1 MNIRTKIRSSIILL
15 TAIGLMTACNNINY
29 SYDASG
35 TFEATEVTV
44 SSEANG
50 RITSLDL
57 REGETVEKGAI
68 LGQIDTIQLD
78 LQKKQ
83 LYAGIEVAKSKILDL
98 ETQIAPI
105 KEQISNNEKEKSRIE
120 RLVAANAANQKDLD
134 DINSALRLLNAQL
147 TSSES
152 QIGQNNVAAEAE
164 INSLNAQIDQINDQI
179 ARCRIKS
186 PIDGNILVKYAE
198 EGELTAMGKPLFK
211 VADIEN
217 MNMRAYITAGQLTM
231 IRLGQKVKIYADAG
245 NSKSKEYEGVI
256 SWISDK
262 SEFTPKTIQ
271 TKDERANLVY
281 AIKID
286 FKNDGYIKI
295 GMYGDVKF

>member
-1 MNIRTKIRSSIILL
+1 MNIRNIIKASIIS
-15 TAIGLMTACNNINY
+15 LMSLGIITSCDNINY

-35 TFEATEVTV
+35 TFEATEVMV

-50 RITSLDL
+50 KITSLNL
-57 REGETVEKGAI
+57 REGETVEKGRI

-83 LYAGIEVAKSKILDL
+83 LYAGIEVAESKIQDMD
-98 ETQIAPI
+98 TYIAPI
-105 KEQISNNEKEKSRIE
+105 KEQIAGNEKEKGRIE
-120 RLVAANAANQKDLD
+120 KLIEANAANTKQLD

-147 TSSES
+147 TSTES
-152 QIGQNNVAAEAE
+152 QINQNNAAAKAE
-164 INSLNAQIDQINDQI
+164 ILSLKAQIDQINDQI
-179 ARCRIKS
+179 SRCKIKS

-198 EGELTAMGKPLFK
+198 EGELTGIGKPLFK

-217 MNMRAYITAGQLTM
+217 MTIRAYITAGQLTM

-245 NSKSKEYEGVI
+245 NSRSKEYEGVI